1 MQPRTVH
8 LFVFDTFADWE
19 PAYAVGV
26 LNSPPAPP
34 LRAYQV
40 RTVGVGAKP
49 IRSAGGLAVVPGSPI
64 AEVTPASSSLLILPG
79 GAGWEKGEHGE
90 AVAKAREFLAA
101 GVPVAAICGATFGL
115 ARNGLLDERRHTS
128 NAPEYLGASGY
139 RGSESYQVQRAVTDG
154 PLITAGAAGALEFA
168 HHIFLKLELYSPKVL
183 ESWYQLYRTG
193 EARHYFDMMQAMS
206 SGAPAAP
213 HAN

>member
-1 MQPRTVH
+1 MQTRTVH

-34 LRAYQV
+34 TRAYQV
-40 RTVGVGAKP
+40 RTAGVTGAP
-49 IRSAGGLAVVPGSPI
+49 IRSAGGLKVLPDESI
-64 AEVTPASSSLLILPG
+64 AEISPASSALLILPG

-101 GVPVAAICGATFGL
+101 GVPVAAVCGATFGL
-115 ARNGLLDERRHTS
+115 ARAGLLDERQHTS
-128 NAPEYLGASGY
+128 NAAEYLDTSGY
-139 RGSESYQVQRAVTDG
+139 QGPALYREQRAVTDNN
-154 PLITAGAAGALEFA
+154 LITAGAAGALEFA
-168 HHIFLKLELYSPKVL
+168 HHIFLKLELYPPQVL
-183 ESWYQLYRTG
+183 ASWYQLYRTG

-206 SGAPAAP
+206 SG
-213 HAN
+213 